1 MTAPQQETN
10 GAPGRWV
17 QHIYCSAIISKKM
30 CDALTSYVFS
40 ASAAKGGIDKFG
52 VYLITGGWHGTLQ
65 LGHASFGVFQQYPL
79 ISQQKPSR

>member
-40 ASAAKGGIDKFG
+40 VSAAKGGNNEFV
-52 VYLITGGWHGTLQ
+52 VYLITGGGNPGSGMELYSWVTRVSEFFNSIL
-65 LGHASFGVFQQYPL
+65 
-79 ISQQKPSR
+79 

>member
-40 ASAAKGGIDKFG
+40 VSAAKGGIDEFV
-52 VYLITGGWHGTLQ
+52 VYLITGGGNPGSGMELYSW
-65 LGHASFGVFQQYPL
+65 F
-79 ISQQKPSR
+79 